1 MTIIEKQISTAP
13 VNFIGGF
20 YLENLSVCD
29 NLINFFNKN
38 TAKQI
43 PGRTGKGY
51 NKDLKDSTDI
61 YIDPQDRSQEWQMYM
76 YELDKVLL
84 KYSQKFP
91 RCTQSAEW
99 AIREQT
105 NLQYY
110 KPGGGYHAWHSE
122 RLSGKGSVA
131 SRALVFMTY
140 LNDVTDAGET
150 EFDYQQVKVK
160 PEKGLTL
167 IWPVDWT
174 HYHRGIPSPT
184 QDKYIITGWL
194 SYLT

>member
-1 MTIIEKQISTAP
+1 MTIIEKHIDTTP

-20 YLENLSVCD
+20 YLENLVVCD
-29 NLINFFNKN
+29 NLVKYFNN
-38 TAKQI
+38 NPGKQI

-76 YELDKVLL
+76 YELNKVLL
-84 KYSQKFP
+84 KYSHKFP

-99 AIREQT
+99 AIKERT
-105 NLQYY
+105 NLQHY
-110 KPGGGYHAWHSE
+110 KPGGGYHSWHSE
-122 RLSGKGSVA
+122 RLSGGGAVGY
-131 SRALVFMTY
+131 RALVFMTY

-150 EFDYQQVKVK
+150 EFDHQQVKIK

-174 HYHRGIPSPT
+174 YYHRGVPSPT

>member
-1 MTIIEKQISTAP
+1 MTIIEKQIDTAP

-29 NLINFFNKN
+29 DLIDFFNKS
-38 TAKQI
+38 AGKHI
-43 PGRTGKGY
+43 PGRTGQGY
-51 NKDLKDSTDI
+51 NQKIKDSTDLHI
-61 YIDPQDRSQEWQMYM
+61 QPHDRSQEWQMYM
-76 YELDKVLL
+76 YELNKVLV
-84 KYSQKFP
+84 KYTEKFP
-91 RCTQSAEW
+91 RSTQSAKWDIKE
-99 AIREQT
+99 IV

-110 KPGGGYHAWHSE
+110 KPGGAYHSWHSE
-122 RLSGKGSVA
+122 RLSA
-131 SRALVFMTY
+131 SGASAHRALVFMTY
-140 LNDVTDAGET
+140 LNDVTDGGET
-150 EFDYQQVKVK
+150 EFDHQQVKVK